1 MLTVYPVSGPETD
14 GSGPI
19 ILYVGQDHGP
29 IITELQSLVAKTE
42 FSFEVTP
49 LGRSEP
55 QGLMLVVCQDRG
67 HANSLAHQHSL
78 ASQQVYWLAA
88 NTDDSSSHL
97 PLPGHWFVDWR
108 ATGALLAILS
118 LLKHNNNQ
126 LQDKQRVVHKLALL
140 TDCIGELSLI
150 LNTDGK
156 IVRLNPQLSNLLG
169 ESGQPAVGQDWSASL
184 PIPSSMAKNR
194 MQHILADVKGTHSMT
209 RLPPFPI
216 QLDNT
221 VIMADGFVGPLHNDE
236 TLLIL
241 RQVASWQNQEW
252 ADELKAPGAPVT
264 LLLVNPD
271 GFSDCN
277 QEYGRELGDQVLN
290 EIMLNMANMLRTDDF
305 ASRYK
310 GAVFAAYLPDTN
322 QPKGQILAKRM
333 LQMLGNKPFSH
344 KKINLQFS
352 VGLATLEAE
361 EQLGQQSPLELFRRA
376 NSAMQ
381 AARSIDGGKLVSW
394 QPQLD
399 AKILANLDP
408 MSGKFSEVPGDDFR
422 LMILQWD
429 IIRLI
434 GSTDSLHLFSTQIC
448 QLLTT
453 GLQSEFSGLYLKQ
466 GDNLTSLSCSAVSD
480 EIDVAKIHHWVQK
493 NSKLAA
499 RASDII
505 PYDKLVSYYSAVIPL
520 VIKGECLGVL
530 MVCWKRQEQS
540 VAETCIGKLQQVTT
554 NLTTEIARIILLQQ
568 DKSHQ
573 AVAPQEPNAQALL
586 FESPA
591 MHALMKQVQ
600 LVAPTDVSVLVTGES
615 GTGKE
620 GIALQIHKQSL
631 HPDKPFITVDCSTL
645 VKQLIESELFGHRKG
660 AFTGASSDQPGLI
673 AQADG
678 GTLFLDEVGELPLDI
693 QSKLLRFVQEKTYV
707 AVGDQRLRKVDVR
720 LILATNRNLTDE
732 VAAGRFRADLFYRIN
747 VFTLNLPPLYQRD
760 DDPLLLSRHF
770 LHQFSQQYN
779 KEIRGF
785 SDTAISKLLAYE
797 WPGNVRELRNCIMRA
812 VILCS
817 GSVVEPEH
825 LDLDDLHES
834 NDTTNNDVNYGP
846 PTAFIAAPTDDDLQ
860 QIAMVLNEVVIMA
873 SQQPNVICVSFWLEK
888 LWLELCLAKWG
899 SLYQVAKQLNK
910 SESTLRRRHAKLRDI
925 QFNQPHIH
933 ELTIRCTSML
943 AQIISSHTGGNLWS
957 EIEKLL
963 FLAVLQQDFSQQ
975 LKAKLLNI
983 TQPTLRKIIQQ
994 IPASIS

>member
-1 MLTVYPVSGPETD
+1 MLTVDPVGAPETD
-14 GSGPI
+14 SAERI
-19 ILYVGQDHGP
+19 SLYVGQDHGP
-29 IITELQSLVAKTE
+29 IVTELQSRVAKTE
-42 FSFEVTP
+42 FHFEVTP
-49 LGRSEP
+49 LGKYEP

-67 HANSLAHQHSL
+67 HAHSLADQHSL
-78 ASQQVYWLAA
+78 ASQQVYWLTD
-88 NTDDSSSHL
+88 NTDDPASHP

-108 ATGALLAILS
+108 ASGALLAILS
-118 LLKHNNNQ
+118 LLKHNNN
-126 LQDKQRVVHKLALL
+126 LIQDKQRVAHKLDLL
-140 TDCIGELSLI
+140 FDCIGELSLT

-156 IVRLNPQLSNLLG
+156 IVSVNPQLSTLLG
-169 ESGQPAVGQDWSASL
+169 ASGQPPVGQDWFASL
-184 PIPSSMAKNR
+184 HIPSSMAKSR
-194 MQHILADVKGTHSMT
+194 MQYILADVKETHSMT

-216 QLDNT
+216 QLDT
-221 VIMADGFVGPLHNDE
+221 SVIMAEGFVGPLHNDE

-252 ADELKAPGAPVT
+252 ADELKAPRAPVT

-277 QEYGRELGDQVLN
+277 QEYGREIGEQVLN

-322 QPKGQILAKRM
+322 EQQGQILAARM
-333 LQMLGNKPFSH
+333 LQILGDKRFSH

-361 EQLGQQSPLELFRRA
+361 EQLGQQSSLELYRRA

-381 AARSIDGGKLVSW
+381 VARSIDGGKLVSW
-394 QPQLD
+394 QSQLD
-399 AKILANLDP
+399 AKIVANLDP
-408 MSGKFSEVPGDDFR
+408 MSGKFCEVPGDDFR
-422 LMILQWD
+422 LMTLQWD

-434 GSTDSLHLFSTQIC
+434 GSTHSLHLFSTQIC

-480 EIDVAKIHHWVQK
+480 EVDVAKIHHWVQN

-499 RASDII
+499 SASDII
-505 PYDKLVSYYSAVIPL
+505 PLNKLVPYYSAVIPL

-530 MVCWKRQEQS
+530 AVFWKRQEAS
-540 VAETCIGKLQQVTT
+540 VVETCIGKLQQVTP
-554 NLTTEIARIILLQQ
+554 NLTAEIDRIILLQP
-568 DKSHQ
+568 DKNHQ
-573 AVAPQEPNAQALL
+573 TVAPQQSGAQALL

-591 MHALMKQVQ
+591 MHTLMQQVQ
-600 LVAPTDVSVLVTGES
+600 LVAPTDVSVLVIGES

-620 GIALQIHKQSL
+620 GIALQVHKQSL

-707 AVGDQRLRKVDVR
+707 AVGDQRVRKVDVR

-747 VFTLNLPPLYQRD
+747 VFTLNLPPLHQRD

-770 LHQFSQQYN
+770 LHKFSQQYN
-779 KEIRGF
+779 KKIEGF
-785 SDTAISKLLAYE
+785 SDTAISKLRAYG
-797 WPGNVRELRNCIMRA
+797 WPGNVRELRNCMMRA

-817 GSVVEPEH
+817 GYVVETEH
-825 LDLDDLHES
+825 LDLEDLHES
-834 NDTTNNDVNYGP
+834 NDRANNDVNFGAP
-846 PTAFIAAPTDDDLQ
+846 IASIAAPTDDDLQ
-860 QIAMVLNEVVIMA
+860 QIAMVLKEVVIMA
-873 SQQPNVICVSFWLEK
+873 SQQPTVLCVSLWLEK

-899 SLYQVAKQLNK
+899 SLYQVAKQFNK
-910 SESTLRRRHAKLRDI
+910 SESTLRRRHAKLTGI
-925 QFNQPHIH
+925 QFNQPQIQ
-933 ELTIRCTSML
+933 ESTVRCSRMLSQTINNHS
-943 AQIISSHTGGNLWS
+943 GENLWN
-957 EIEKLL
+957 EIEKSL
-963 FLAVLQQDFSQQ
+963 FSAVLQQDVSQQ

-994 IPASIS
+994 IPASPR

>member
-1 MLTVYPVSGPETD
+1 MLTVYPVSPTGTD
-14 GSGPI
+14 GAERI
-19 ILYVGQDHGP
+19 LLYVGQDHGP
-29 IITELQSLVAKTE
+29 IVTELQSLVAKTE
-42 FSFEVTP
+42 FRFDVTP
-49 LGRSEP
+49 LGKSEP
-55 QGLMLVVCQDRG
+55 QGLMLVACQDRG

-78 ASQQVYWLAA
+78 ASQQVYWLAD
-88 NTDDSSSHL
+88 NTDDSANHL

-108 ATGALLAILS
+108 AAGALLAILS

-126 LQDKQRVVHKLALL
+126 IQDKQRVVHKLALL
-140 TDCIGELSLI
+140 SDCIGELSLI

-156 IVRLNPQLSNLLG
+156 IVRLNPQLSTLLG
-169 ESGQPAVGQDWSASL
+169 GAGQPTVGQDWLASL
-184 PIPSSMAKNR
+184 QIPSSMAKSR

-252 ADELKAPGAPVT
+252 AAELKAPGAPVT

-322 QPKGQILAKRM
+322 EQQGQILATRM
-333 LQMLGNKPFSH
+333 LQMLGNQPFSH

-376 NSAMQ
+376 NTAMQ

-408 MSGKFSEVPGDDFR
+408 MSGKFCEVPGDDFR
-422 LMILQWD
+422 LMTLQWD
-429 IIRLI
+429 IIRFI
-434 GSTDSLHLFSTQIC
+434 GSTQSLQTFSAQIC

-466 GDNLTSLSCSAVSD
+466 GDNLTSLSCSTASD

-493 NSKLAA
+493 NCKLTTC
-499 RASDII
+499 ASDII
-505 PYDKLVSYYSAVIPL
+505 PFNKLASYYSAIIPL

-530 MVCWKRQEQS
+530 TVCWKRQDHS
-540 VAETCIGKLQQVTT
+540 VAQTCIGQLQQVTP
-554 NLTTEIARIILLQQ
+554 NLAAEIDRIILFQQ
-568 DKSHQ
+568 DKNHQ
-573 AVAPQEPNAQALL
+573 VVAPQQSGAQALL

-591 MHALMKQVQ
+591 MHTLMQQVQ
-600 LVAPTDVSVLVTGES
+600 LVAPTDVSVLVIGES

-631 HPDKPFITVDCSTL
+631 HPDKPFITLDCSTL

-678 GTLFLDEVGELPLDI
+678 GTLFLDEV
-693 QSKLLRFVQEKTYV
+693 
-707 AVGDQRLRKVDVR
+707 
-720 LILATNRNLTDE
+720 
-732 VAAGRFRADLFYRIN
+732 AAGRFRADLFYRIN
-747 VFTLNLPPLYQRD
+747 VFTLNLPPLHQRD
-760 DDPLLLSRHF
+760 DDPLLLSWHF
-770 LHQFSQQYN
+770 LHKFSQQYN
-779 KEIRGF
+779 KEIKGF
-785 SDTAISKLLAYE
+785 SDTAISKLRAYG

-817 GSVVEPEH
+817 GYVVEPEH
-825 LDLDDLHES
+825 LDLQALHES
-834 NDTTNNDVNYGP
+834 DDTANNDVNYGE
-846 PTAFIAAPTDDDLQ
+846 PTASIAAPTDDDLQ

-873 SQQPNVICVSFWLEK
+873 SQQPTVLCVSLWLEK

-925 QFNQPHIH
+925 QFNQSQIQ
-933 ELTIRCTSML
+933 ELTVRCTRML
-943 AQIISSHTGGNLWS
+943 AQIINSHTGENLWS
-957 EIEKLL
+957 EIEKSL
-963 FLAVLQQDFSQQ
+963 FSAVLQQDFSQQ

-994 IPASIS
+994 V

>member
-1 MLTVYPVSGPETD
+1 MLTVYPVSAPETD
-14 GSGPI
+14 GAERIS
-19 ILYVGQDHGP
+19 LYVGHDNGP
-29 IITELQSLVAKTE
+29 IVTELQSLVAKTE
-42 FSFEVTP
+42 FRFEVTP
-49 LGRSEP
+49 LGKSEP
-55 QGLMLVVCQDRG
+55 QGLMLVVCQDTE

-78 ASQQVYWLAA
+78 ASQQVYWLAN
-88 NTDDSSSHL
+88 NTNASSSHL

-108 ATGALLAILS
+108 APGALLAILS
-118 LLKHNNNQ
+118 LLKHNSNQ
-126 LQDKQRVVHKLALL
+126 ILDKQRIVHKLALL
-140 TDCIGELSLI
+140 SDCIGELSLI

-156 IVRLNPQLSNLLG
+156 IVRLNPQLSTLLG
-169 ESGQPAVGQDWSASL
+169 TSEQPAVGQDWLASL
-184 PIPSSMAKNR
+184 QIPSSMAKSR

-241 RQVASWQNQEW
+241 RQVASWQDQEW
-252 ADELKAPGAPVT
+252 ADESKALGTPVT

-271 GFSDCN
+271 DLSDCN
-277 QEYGRELGDQVLN
+277 QEHGRELGDQVLN
-290 EIMLNMANMLRTDDF
+290 EIMLHMASMLRTDDF
-305 ASRYK
+305 VSRYK
-310 GAVFAAYLPDTN
+310 GAVFAVYLPDTN
-322 QPKGQILAKRM
+322 ESQGQVLATRM
-333 LQMLGNKPFSH
+333 LQMLGNKRFSH
-344 KKINLQFS
+344 KKITLQFS

-361 EQLGQQSPLELFRRA
+361 EQLGQQSSLELFRRA
-376 NSAMQ
+376 NSALQ
-381 AARSIDGGKLVSW
+381 AARSIDGGNLVSW

-408 MSGKFSEVPGDDFR
+408 TNGKFCEVPGDDFR

-434 GSTDSLHLFSTQIC
+434 GSTDSLHTFSTQIC

-480 EIDVAKIHHWVQK
+480 DIDVVKIHHWVQK

-499 RASDII
+499 SASDII
-505 PYDKLVSYYSAVIPL
+505 PFNQLVSYYSGVIPL

-530 MVCWKRQEQS
+530 TVCWKRQERG
-540 VAETCIGKLQQVTT
+540 VAETCIGKLQQVTP
-554 NLTTEIARIILLQQ
+554 NLAAEIDRINVLQQ
-568 DKSHQ
+568 DKNHPV
-573 AVAPQEPNAQALL
+573 VAPLQSDAQALL
-586 FESPA
+586 FESSA
-591 MHALMKQVQ
+591 MHTLMHQVQ
-600 LVAPTDVSVLVTGES
+600 LVAPTDVSVLVIGES

-645 VKQLIESELFGHRKG
+645 VKQLIESELFGHKKG
-660 AFTGASSDQPGLI
+660 AFTGANSDQPGLI

-707 AVGDQRLRKVDVR
+707 AVGDQRVRKVDVR
-720 LILATNRNLTDE
+720 LVLATNRNLTDE

-747 VFTLNLPPLYQRD
+747 VFTLNLPPLHQRD

-770 LHQFSQQYN
+770 LHIFSQQYN
-779 KEIRGF
+779 KHIRGF
-785 SDTAISKLLAYE
+785 SDTAISKLRAYR
-797 WPGNVRELRNCIMRA
+797 WPGNVRELRNSIMRA

-817 GSVVEPEH
+817 GDVVETEH
-825 LDLDDLHES
+825 LDLDDLHNTDE
-834 NDTTNNDVNYGP
+834 TANNDVNYGAP
-846 PTAFIAAPTDDDLQ
+846 IASIAAQTDDLQ
-860 QIAMVLNEVVIMA
+860 QIAMVLNEVVIIA
-873 SQQPNVICVSFWLEK
+873 SQQAAVLCVSFWLEK

-910 SESTLRRRHAKLRDI
+910 SESTLRRRHAKLMDI
-925 QFNQPHIH
+925 QFNQPQIQ
-933 ELTIRCTSML
+933 ELTDRCTRML
-943 AQIISSHTGGNLWS
+943 AQIINSHTGENLWS
-957 EIEKLL
+957 EIEKSL
-963 FLAVLQQDFSQQ
+963 FSAVLQQNFSQQ
-975 LKAKLLNI
+975 LKAKLLNV

-994 IPASIS
+994 IPVSIS